1 MIENFQQVCG
11 GSQQFLHDF
20 SYYTAFSEGWAL
32 YAEYPLMAK
41 HYENDIMQKYG
52 MLNWQMW
59 RAVRLI
65 IDTGLH
71 YNGLTREESLQLL
84 RKYVWEHTDI
94 GRKEVS
100 RYQSNPG
107 QATAYLI
114 GQLDIWRLR
123 NVTKDKLRSKFS
135 LKEFH
140 YQILSQGS
148 SPLAFLESHIDRY
161 IRCKR
166 GTLHEF
172 CDLVL
177 TPLKLNMM
185 DQLEGELSD
194 LYVKKSRTKKVNARV
209 KKKRHYA

>member
-1 MIENFQQVCG
+1 
-11 GSQQFLHDF
+11 
-20 SYYTAFSEGWAL
+20 
-32 YAEYPLMAK
+32 
-41 HYENDIMQKYG
+41 MQKYG

-71 YNGLTREESLQLL
+71 YNGLSREESLQLL
-84 RKYVWEHTDI
+84 RKYVWERTDI

-123 NVTKDKLRSKFS
+123 NHTRDKLKERFS

-148 SPLAFLESHIDRY
+148 SPLAFLQSHVDRY
-161 IRCKR
+161 IKCKL
-166 GTLHEF
+166 GILHEF

-177 TPLKLNMM
+177 TPLKYDMM
-185 DQLEGELSD
+185 DDLTDELSD
-194 LYVKKSRTKKVNARV
+194 FYVTKSRTLQSVNARV

>member
-1 MIENFQQVCG
+1 MHYLKNNSTYVI
-11 GSQQFLHDF
+11 
-20 SYYTAFSEGWAL
+20 GWAL
-32 YAEYPLMAK
+32 YAEYPLMAE
-41 HYENDIMQKYG
+41 HSDIYEKDLMQKYG

-71 YNGLTREESLQLL
+71 YTGLTRQQSLQLL
-84 RKYVWEHTDI
+84 RKYVWERTDI
-94 GRKEVS
+94 GRKEIS

-123 NVTKDKLRSKFS
+123 NHTAERLKSKFS

-161 IRCKR
+161 IKCKL
-166 GTLHEF
+166 GVLHEF

-177 TPLKLNMM
+177 TPLKFDMS
-185 DQLEGELSD
+185 EEFAGGELSD
-194 LYVKKSRTKKVNARV
+194 FYVAKSRTKKVNARV

>member
-1 MIENFQQVCG
+1 
-11 GSQQFLHDF
+11 
-20 SYYTAFSEGWAL
+20 
-32 YAEYPLMAK
+32 
-41 HYENDIMQKYG
+41 MQKYG

-71 YNGLTREESLQLL
+71 YNGLSREESLQLL
-84 RKYVWEHTDI
+84 RKYVWERTDI

-123 NVTKDKLRSKFS
+123 NHTRGKLKERFS

-148 SPLAFLESHIDRY
+148 SPLAFLQSHIDRY
-161 IRCKR
+161 IQCKL
-166 GTLHEF
+166 GKTKEF
-172 CDLVL
+172 CEVI
-177 TPLKLNMM
+177 TSTS
-185 DQLEGELSD
+185 QR
-194 LYVKKSRTKKVNARV
+194 RTRTEDGHRIITNINAKRRTMNINR
-209 KKKRHYA
+209 RHYS